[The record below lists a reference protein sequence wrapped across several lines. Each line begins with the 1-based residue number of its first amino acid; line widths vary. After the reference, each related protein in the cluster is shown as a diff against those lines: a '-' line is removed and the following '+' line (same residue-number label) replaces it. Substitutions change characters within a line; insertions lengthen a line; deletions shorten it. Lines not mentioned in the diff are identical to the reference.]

1 MAKGLI
7 HPAEDLKMLP
17 FWIVAKV
24 FYGPL
29 SEDLTQR
36 LTKLAPM
43 REKIF
48 GYVIRGGLPR
58 FSWSRFLPTRANKEL
73 RQFKQSWKQFNEDAL
88 QHAKVHAPSAPIV
101 HMAAA
106 VENGEINEEQ
116 LLQTIDEALF
126 ANLDVTTGGLSWNLV
141 FLAVHAKAQERLRK
155 EMRDVEAQG
164 GGGSGGEAALDAYIQ
179 DRSTYLA
186 ACVLESSR
194 LRPLAAFSVPQAA
207 PTAREVDGYVVPAGT
222 SFVVDAYALNVRG
235 DEWAPDHAA
244 YRPDRFL
251 GGRDTHRR
259 YLFWRFGF
267 GPRQCLGKHMAD
279 VMIRATLV
287 HLVRNYDLSLL
298 SDDIWSRNKDC
309 WITHPDFLLRCKKR
323 VEEKV
328 QPTAPVEKSGFGVS
342 CGYA

>member
-1 MAKGLI
+1 
-7 HPAEDLKMLP
+7 MLP

-24 FYGPL
+24 FYGAL
-29 SEDLTQR
+29 SEDLTKR

-88 QHAKVHAPSAPIV
+88 QHAKLDAPSAPIV
-101 HMAAA
+101 RMAAA
-106 VENGEINEEQ
+106 VENGEIDEEQ

-141 FLAVHAKAQERLRK
+141 FLAVQPKAQERLRK

-164 GGGSGGEAALDAYIQ
+164 GGGEAALDAYIQ

-207 PTAREVDGYVVPAGT
+207 PTARDVDGFVVPAGT

-279 VMIRATLV
+279 IMIRATLV

-298 SDDIWSRNKDC
+298 SDDIWSRNKEC
-309 WITHPDFLLRCKKR
+309 WITHPDFLLRCEKR
-323 VEEKV
+323 LEKKV
-328 QPTAPVEKSGFGVS
+328 QPTGPVEKSGLGVR
-342 CGYA
+342 CENA